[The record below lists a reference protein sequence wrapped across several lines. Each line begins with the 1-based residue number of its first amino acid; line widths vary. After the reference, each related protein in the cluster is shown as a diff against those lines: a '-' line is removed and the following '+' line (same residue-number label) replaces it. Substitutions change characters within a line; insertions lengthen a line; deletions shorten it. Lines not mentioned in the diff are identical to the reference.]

1 MSMDTS
7 HSVCLNVDWLIF
19 LPICQY
25 GTSDLEEAM
34 FETGKSLSAIS
45 KFDSVLE
52 KNQPILR
59 KINQS
64 TNLII
69 FKHTT

>member
-7 HSVCLNVDWLIF
+7 HSVCLNVGTESNFEIADKL
-19 LPICQY
+19 LPV
-25 GTSDLEEAM
+25 SNMASSRSEDLEEAM

-52 KNQPILR
+52 INQPIY
-59 KINQS
+59 
-64 TNLII
+64 I
-69 FKHTT
+69 FLHV